1 LQPQAPARFAFRA
14 KIRKARRMTEDDA
27 LRAAN
32 VAYYRAFA
40 RRDAEAMARLW
51 AQEGV
56 SCVHPGW
63 PPIFGREAILAS
75 YRDIFKNPFQDE
87 IETSGETLIRAGN
100 EGRIVCLER
109 VGEALLVA
117 TNWFRLFD
125 SEWRLVHHQASPL
138 SAGST
143 QAKTSTTRH

>member
-1 LQPQAPARFAFRA
+1 
-14 KIRKARRMTEDDA
+14 MTEDDA

>member
-1 LQPQAPARFAFRA
+1 
-14 KIRKARRMTEDDA
+14 MTEDDA

-75 YRDIFKNPFQDE
+75 YRDIFKNPFQHE
-87 IETSGETLIRAGN
+87 IETTGETLIRAGN
-100 EGRIVCLER
+100 DGRIVCLER
-109 VGEALLVA
+109 VGQALLVA
-117 TNWFRLFD
+117 TNWFWRLD
-125 SEWRLVHHQASPL
+125 SHWRLVHHQASPL
-138 SAGST
+138 TAGPAE
-143 QAKTSTTRH
+143 AKIPATRH

>member
-1 LQPQAPARFAFRA
+1 
-14 KIRKARRMTEDDA
+14 MTEDDA

-63 PPIFGREAILAS
+63 PPIFGREAVLAS
-75 YRDIFKNPFQDE
+75 YREIFKNPFQEE
-87 IETSGETLIRAGN
+87 IGPSAETLIRAGN
-100 EGRIVCLER
+100 DGRIVCLER

-117 TNWFRLFD
+117 TNWFRRVD
-125 SEWRLVHHQASPL
+125 SDWRLLHHQASPL
-138 SAGST
+138 SAGAAE
-143 QAKTSTTRH
+143 AKTTTTRH